1 MLKKIAKN
9 KVVKGSKEIL
19 KEVDK
24 KLPLKFPAKGR
35 GSKNKKPANKNILEN
50 KNTKTIVKN
59 KKTKQ
64 QTKVTKN
71 SKKIKNLIDW
81 SKINPTQN
89 SNLKINR
96 NVDQSNFLP
105 PNNSPNLLQ
114 KLKEQKK
121 LTTES
126 NENFI
131 SYPNLQD
138 CPLNYAKRRIEKY
151 IANRRSKS
159 SYNIHHQPLIKKI
172 RNESLVRN
180 NDDQNK
186 TRH

>member
-1 MLKKIAKN
+1 MLKKIVKN
-9 KVVKGSKEIL
+9 KVAKGSKEIL

-24 KLPLKFPAKGR
+24 KLPLKFLSKGP
-35 GSKNKKPANKNILEN
+35 GS
-50 KNTKTIVKN
+50 KN

-64 QTKVTKN
+64 QTKAKKN

-89 SNLKINR
+89 PNLKINR
-96 NVDQSNFLP
+96 NVDQSNFLL

-126 NENFI
+126 NENFT
-131 SYPNLQD
+131 PNLNSQD

-180 NDDQNK
+180 TDHQNK
-186 TRH
+186 TMH